1 MTNPTD
7 LLPRFAAASEWLAEN
22 HPDAPRLP
30 GWIVVDQG
38 VMYMRYA
45 DETVIHDPA
54 CLSGAVVWAME
65 VAEWISSEQMGWAIV
80 KSNVLDFERER
91 FGNIQWSMFVYSE
104 SMSIS
109 REDKGKA
116 DTPAEA
122 WLLVLESICESL
134 GREG

>member
-1 MTNPTD
+1 MA
-7 LLPRFAAASEWLAEN
+7 RRASPA
-22 HPDAPRLP
+22 
-30 GWIVVDQG
+30 
-38 VMYMRYA
+38 
-45 DETVIHDPA
+45 A
-54 CLSGAVVWAME
+54 CLCGAVVWAME

-104 SMSIS
+104 SMSIN

>member
-1 MTNPTD
+1 
-7 LLPRFAAASEWLAEN
+7 
-22 HPDAPRLP
+22 
-30 GWIVVDQG
+30 
-38 VMYMRYA
+38 
-45 DETVIHDPA
+45 
-54 CLSGAVVWAME
+54 ME

-104 SMSIS
+104 SMSIN